1 LTALRGRRAA
11 DQRRLFW
18 WGVLGIVFGLAG
30 VAPPAQA
37 QRFGAESFTLANGL
51 QVVVLPNHR
60 APAVTQMVWY
70 KTGAADDPRG
80 KSGIAHF
87 LEHLMFKGT
96 KANPPGAFTALIAQT
111 GGRDNA
117 FTTEDFTVFHET
129 VATNRLEM
137 VMRLEADRM
146 TGLQISDEVLLPE
159 REVILEERHSR
170 IDNDPAALFREQLMA
185 NLFLNDSYRIP
196 TIGWEH
202 EMRGLGTEDAL
213 AAYRKWY
220 APNNAILIVAGDVD
234 TAEVRALA
242 ERIYGPLEA
251 RPIPERVRLEEP
263 PHRAAIRLEMKN
275 PRVAQPSWRRLYVA
289 PSYRTG
295 ATEHASALQVLAEIL
310 GGGADSRLY
319 KSLVLKQAIALSAS
333 ADYTPS
339 AIGLTTFSLYAT
351 PKPGIAIADMEA
363 AIDAELHRLLDQ
375 GVEPDEV
382 KRAEQRMQAAAIYA
396 GDSAAGPANI
406 IGTTLAIGR
415 SLDDVAAWP
424 DRIGAV
430 TPAEVE
436 AAARAVLVERNS
448 ATGILLPEHTS

>member
-1 LTALRGRRAA
+1 M
-11 DQRRLFW
+11 
-18 WGVLGIVFGLAG
+18 
-30 VAPPAQA
+30 A

-51 QVVVLPNHR
+51 EVVVLPKHQ

-96 KANPPGAFTALIAQT
+96 KANPLGALTAMIAQT

-129 VATNRLEM
+129 VPKDRLEM

-146 TGLQISDEVLLPE
+146 TGLQISDAVLLPE
-159 REVILEERHSR
+159 REVILEERRTR
-170 IDNDPAALFREQLMA
+170 IDNDPAALFREQLTA

-202 EMRGLGTEDAL
+202 EMRTLGTEDAL

-220 APNNAILIVAGDVD
+220 APNNAILIVAGDVE

-251 RPIPERVRLEEP
+251 RPTPARLRLEEP
-263 PHRAAIRLEMKN
+263 PHRAAVRLEMKN
-275 PRVAQPSWRRLYVA
+275 PRVAQPSWRRIYIA
-289 PSYRTG
+289 PSYRAG
-295 ATEHASALQVLAEIL
+295 ASEHAYALQVLAEIL
-310 GGGADSRLY
+310 GGGAESRLY
-319 KSLVLKQAIALSAS
+319 KSLVLKQEIALSAS
-333 ADYTPS
+333 ADYGPS
-339 AIGLTTFSLYAT
+339 AIGLSTFGLFAT
-351 PKPGIAIADMEA
+351 PKPGIAIADLEA
-363 AIDAELHRLLDQ
+363 AVDQELHRLAEQ
-375 GVEPDEV
+375 GVEPEEV
-382 KRAEQRMQAAAIYA
+382 KRAERRMQAAAIYA
-396 GDSAAGPANI
+396 GDSAGGPANI
-406 IGTTLAIGR
+406 IGTALAIGQ
-415 SLDDVAAWP
+415 SLEDVAAWP

-436 AAARAVLVERNS
+436 AAAKAVLIERNS
-448 ATGILLPEHTS
+448 ATGILLPERTS

>member
-1 LTALRGRRAA
+1 
-11 DQRRLFW
+11 
-18 WGVLGIVFGLAG
+18 
-30 VAPPAQA
+30 
-37 QRFGAESFTLANGL
+37 
-51 QVVVLPNHR
+51 
-60 APAVTQMVWY
+60 
-70 KTGAADDPRG
+70 
-80 KSGIAHF
+80 
-87 LEHLMFKGT
+87 
-96 KANPPGAFTALIAQT
+96 
-111 GGRDNA
+111 
-117 FTTEDFTVFHET
+117 
-129 VATNRLEM
+129 
-137 VMRLEADRM
+137 
-146 TGLQISDEVLLPE
+146 
-159 REVILEERHSR
+159 
-170 IDNDPAALFREQLMA
+170 
-185 NLFLNDSYRIP
+185 
-196 TIGWEH
+196 
-202 EMRGLGTEDAL
+202 
-213 AAYRKWY
+213 
-220 APNNAILIVAGDVD
+220 
-234 TAEVRALA
+234 
-242 ERIYGPLEA
+242 
-251 RPIPERVRLEEP
+251 
-263 PHRAAIRLEMKN
+263 
-275 PRVAQPSWRRLYVA
+275 LYVA

>member
-1 LTALRGRRAA
+1 LSTLGGWRRAGH
-11 DQRRLFW
+11 RRLGF
-18 WGVLGIVFGLAG
+18 GVLGAVFGLAAIA
-30 VAPPAQA
+30 APALA
-37 QRFGAESFTLANGL
+37 QRFGAESFSLANGL
-51 QVVVLPNHR
+51 EVVVLPNHR

-96 KANPPGAFTALIAQT
+96 KANPPGAFSALIAQT

-117 FTTEDFTVFHET
+117 FTAEDFTVFHET
-129 VATNRLEM
+129 VAKDRLEM

-146 TGLQISDEVLLPE
+146 TGLQISDAVLLPE
-159 REVILEERHSR
+159 REVILEERRSR

-202 EMRGLGTEDAL
+202 EMRGLGTADAL

-220 APNNAILIVAGDVD
+220 APNNAVLIVAGDIE
-234 TAEVRALA
+234 TARVRELA
-242 ERIYGPLEA
+242 EEIYGSLEA
-251 RPIPERVRLEEP
+251 RPIPARLRLEEP

-275 PRVAQPSWRRLYVA
+275 PRVAQPSWRRLYIS
-289 PSYRTG
+289 PSYRAG
-295 ATEHASALQVLAEIL
+295 ATEHAYALQVLAEIL
-310 GGGADSRLY
+310 GGGAESRLY
-319 KSLVLKQAIALSAS
+319 KSLVLEKGIALSAS
-333 ADYTPS
+333 ADYAPS
-339 AIGLTTFSLYAT
+339 ALGLSTFSLFAS
-351 PKPGIAIADMEA
+351 PKPGIAMADLEA
-363 AIDAELHRLLDQ
+363 AIEKELHRLAEH

-382 KRAEQRMQAAAIYA
+382 KRAEARMQAAAIYA

-406 IGTTLAIGR
+406 IGTALAIGQR
-415 SLDDVAAWP
+415 LDDVAAWP
-424 DRIGAV
+424 DRIGAI
-430 TPAEVE
+430 TPAEIE
-436 AAARAVLVERNS
+436 AAGKAVLVERNS

>member
-1 LTALRGRRAA
+1 MTALRGRRAA
-11 DQRRLFW
+11 DQRRRFW
-18 WGVLGIVFGLAG
+18 RGVLGIVFGLAG
-30 VAPPAQA
+30 IAPPALA
-37 QRFGAESFTLANGL
+37 QRFGADSFTLANGL

-96 KANPPGAFTALIAQT
+96 KANPPGAFTTQIAQT

-129 VATNRLEM
+129 VATNQLEM

-202 EMRGLGTEDAL
+202 EMRALGSGDAL

-234 TAEVRALA
+234 TADVRALA
-242 ERIYGPLEA
+242 ERIYGPLETRA
-251 RPIPERVRLEEP
+251 IPERVRLEEP
-263 PHRAAIRLEMKN
+263 PHRAAIRLEMKS
-275 PRVAQPSWRRLYVA
+275 PRIAQPSWRRLYVA
-289 PSYRTG
+289 PSYRAG
-295 ATEHASALQVLAEIL
+295 EREHAYALQVLAEIL

-333 ADYTPS
+333 ADYAPS

-396 GDSAAGPANI
+396 DDSAAGPANI
-406 IGTTLAIGR
+406 IGTALAIGR
-415 SLDDVAAWP
+415 TLDDVAAWP

-430 TPAEVE
+430 TPAEIE
-436 AAARAVLVERNS
+436 AAARVVLVERNS

>member
-1 LTALRGRRAA
+1 MTHFGGRRAA
-11 DQRRLFW
+11 DHRRLIRRLLLALFW
-18 WGVLGIVFGLAG
+18 TVGLA
-30 VAPPAQA
+30 APAMA

-51 QVVVLPNHR
+51 EVVVLPKHQ

-96 KANPPGAFTALIAQT
+96 KANPPGALTAMISQT

-117 FTTEDFTVFHET
+117 FTTEDVTVFHET
-129 VATNRLEM
+129 VPKDRLEM

-146 TGLQISDEVLLPE
+146 TELQISDSVLRPE
-159 REVILEERHSR
+159 REVILEERRTR
-170 IDNDPAALFREQLMA
+170 IDNDPAALFREQLTA

-202 EMRGLGTEDAL
+202 EMRTLGTEDAL

-220 APNNAILIVAGDVD
+220 APNNAILIVAGDVE

-242 ERIYGPLEA
+242 ERIYGLLEA
-251 RPIPERVRLEEP
+251 RPTPARLRLEEP
-263 PHRAAIRLEMKN
+263 PHRAAVRLEMKN
-275 PRVAQPSWRRLYVA
+275 PRVAQPSWRRIYIA
-289 PSYRTG
+289 PSYRAD
-295 ATEHASALQVLAEIL
+295 ATEYAYALQVLAEIL
-310 GGGADSRLY
+310 GGGAESRLY
-319 KSLVLKQAIALSAS
+319 KSLVLSQEIALSAS
-333 ADYTPS
+333 ADYGPS
-339 AIGLTTFSLYAT
+339 AIGLSTFGLYAN
-351 PKPGIAIADMEA
+351 PKPGVAIADLEA
-363 AIDAELHRLLDQ
+363 AVDKELHRLAEQ
-375 GVEPDEV
+375 GVEADEV
-382 KRAEQRMQAAAIYA
+382 KRAERRMQAAAIYA
-396 GDSAAGPANI
+396 SDSAGGPANI
-406 IGTTLAIGR
+406 IGTALAIGQ
-415 SLDDVAAWP
+415 SLEDVAAWP

-436 AAARAVLVERNS
+436 AAAKAVLVERNS